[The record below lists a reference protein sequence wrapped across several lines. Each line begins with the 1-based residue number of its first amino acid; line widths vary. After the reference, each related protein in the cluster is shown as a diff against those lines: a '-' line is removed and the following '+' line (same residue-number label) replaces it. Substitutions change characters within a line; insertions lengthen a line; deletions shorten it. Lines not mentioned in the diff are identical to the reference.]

1 MRWRDNPGAGGVSLK
16 GNYQCGKQQQALLP
30 LVRRAIEF
38 HTLSNQESGLR
49 AAIITSALQLPA
61 RDPSV
66 PLSFTYLEDGRMT
79 QCSSWGWKEHVRT
92 PKVLEHVW
100 IVPSKHL
107 IRGPQKNVVMEYLPS
122 SLFLHSQS
130 L

>member
-1 MRWRDNPGAGGVSLK
+1 ML
-16 GNYQCGKQQQALLP
+16 
-30 LVRRAIEF
+30 F
-38 HTLSNQESGLR
+38 FGLER
-49 AAIITSALQLPA
+49 TC
-61 RDPSV
+61 
-66 PLSFTYLEDGRMT
+66 ED
-79 QCSSWGWKEHVRT
+79 

-100 IVPSKHL
+100 IMLSKHL